1 MPLAIGI
8 RSAPTTERYT
18 RSRAPARDAA
28 RSRVRALSSSPLLLP
43 ARRTMIS
50 APSTAA
56 SILSPVARSPVTN
69 SMPSPGARLRRLST
83 RTLQPASR
91 SRGTRRRPSIA
102 GSMDPPVGDGF
113 RTTRRRCPGRRSGF
127 LVLPS
132 CRRCDRDSRSMG
144 EQAGSRAGRRGPQT
158 PRPLQALNDY
168 LDHLDQAEPPVPAQ
182 RRILAALGPRKL
194 ELARDRSAGAILLLV
209 TPAYTSAARRI
220 LGGQSALVI
229 DQMLVLDTD
238 ATRARQTARR
248 PLRFLSGLRGYRAS
262 FARMGFTDAD
272 IAGLSD
278 TLVDRLVIWGDA
290 ETITAQISQH
300 LRAGADHVMLHVL
313 SEGNQPG
320 PIAVARRLAGRLP
333 R

>member
-1 MPLAIGI
+1 MSKLDLGPAGVALNVSETYLDEAAELERLGYSALWLPGGQIDDLGRLAKI
-8 RSAPTTERYT
+8 
-18 RSRAPARDAA
+18 
-28 RSRVRALSSSPLLLP
+28 VRA
-43 ARRTMIS
+43 T
-50 APSTAA
+50 TAV
-56 SILSPVARSPVTN
+56 PVASAIISPDVYPPDAVTGFYAQLEART
-69 SMPSPGARLRRLST
+69 PG
-83 RTLQPASR
+83 
-91 SRGTRRRPSIA
+91 
-102 GSMDPPVGDGF
+102 
-113 RTTRRRCPGRRSGF
+113 
-127 LVLPS
+127 
-132 CRRCDRDSRSMG
+132 
-144 EQAGSRAGRRGPQT
+144 